1 MYNNKSSDIMALG
14 TTEILIILLIL
25 IILFG
30 PSKIPEL
37 AKAIGK
43 AMREYQKAL
52 KGEEEEEPK
61 KKKKK

>member
-1 MYNNKSSDIMALG
+1 MVLG
-14 TTEILIILLIL
+14 TTELLIIVLIL

-37 AKAIGK
+37 AKSLGK
-43 AMREYQKAL
+43 AVREYEKAV
-52 KGEEEEEPK
+52 KGEYEEEEK

>member
-1 MYNNKSSDIMALG
+1 MALG
-14 TTEILIILLIL
+14 TTEILLIFLIL

-43 AMREYQKAL
+43 AVREYQKAL
-52 KGEEEEEPK
+52 TGEEEEEPK
-61 KKKKK
+61 KKKKKK